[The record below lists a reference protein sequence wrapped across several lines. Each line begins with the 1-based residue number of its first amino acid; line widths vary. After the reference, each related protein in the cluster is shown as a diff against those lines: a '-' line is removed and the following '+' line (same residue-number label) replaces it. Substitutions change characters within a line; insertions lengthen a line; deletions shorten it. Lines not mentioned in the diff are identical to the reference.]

1 MRWHPSSCFL
11 SDVKSEIEFF
21 QGERNTTRVVT
32 NAAHAT
38 SFSAQPPHTFMVVSF
53 TVELVMLLL
62 YAPHLLQS
70 LAIRASSSQ
79 KMNLRPAQN
88 AVAVSLR
95 QKKLSRK
102 ERCTTNVAL
111 YAVNAR
117 DHRMINF
124 R

>member
-1 MRWHPSSCFL
+1 M
-11 SDVKSEIEFF
+11 DFF

-32 NAAHAT
+32 SAARAT
-38 SFSAQPPHTFMVVSF
+38 SFSAQLPHTFMVVSY
-53 TVELVMLLL
+53 TVELVMLMLC
-62 YAPHLLQS
+62 APHLQQFS
-70 LAIRASSSQ
+70 EIQASSSQ

-95 QKKLSRK
+95 QKKLLKK

-111 YAVNAR
+111 FAVNAR
-117 DHRMINF
+117 DHKTINF